1 MKVQTISLKN
11 GTFEDAAKKLTDNE
25 SYIIMSDSVSKQLSN
40 PIKGHIN
47 LVLTNRKESSEHR
60 FSFDSTFRHFTTQE
74 EIKFWLYN
82 QEIVFPKKQINV
94 YKFEGDSVKI

>member
-40 PIKGHIN
+40 PIKGRTN
-47 LVLTNRKESSEHR
+47 LVLTNRKGLTEHL
-60 FSFDSTFRHFTTQE
+60 FSFDSAFRHFATQE

-82 QEIVFPKKQINV
+82 QEIIFPKRKINV